1 MTLPTF
7 RLNGIEA
14 IDGFEGV
21 DLKSQSENSVTFE
34 IFGSPDFIRHAH
46 PQLLLGSTTV
56 TIDGKIFHL
65 NRAVAMTVLNPRAA
79 SICAQYVPIP

>member
-7 RLNGIEA
+7 RLNGIET

-21 DLKSQSENSVTFE
+21 DIKSHSVNAVTFE

-46 PQLLLGSTTV
+46 PQLLLGSTTA
-56 TIDGKIFHL
+56 TIDEKPVHL
-65 NRAVAMTVLNPRAA
+65 NGAVRSSELNRRSARFC
-79 SICAQYVPIP
+79 SQYGPIP